1 MKDNWMAEEEHWRGI
16 RIVISDSQGTACLEA
31 LCSIATGTSPDC
43 LGCFPFHEFCFWQ
56 ILILFWWSSQYP
68 HKPLS
73 ETFQLRPYK
82 MWEKYKP
89 VKCLEE
95 IWGAQGC
102 LNPSAVC
109 IYSTQKDFSSS
120 DDTTLGLLCSWLP
133 ADSSTINVLVPRYLR
148 YTLFLHAS
156 WSSRA
161 VLKKKEK
168 TWILTFFQ
176 YKNLATVLT
185 LHIPFSFA
193 SMYLATKWSGLI
205 KGVTSPVQTL
215 LVCYWSLS
223 QQCHQNLFL
232 TDPPIFAQNVVHALI
247 TPRLGYCRSF
257 MVLLNLSLLN
267 FEISSYSGEQSEHL
281 PLPSFSWLS
290 FIAQLKPKLSFGF
303 SGGSCSSYNWSFK
316 FLLMSLPT
324 FLSPLCS
331 PPPLSLLYLFVL
343 KKK

>member
-16 RIVISDSQGTACLEA
+16 RIVISDIQGTACLEA

-148 YTLFLHAS
+148 YTLFPHAS

-161 VLKKKEK
+161 VLKKKR
-168 TWILTFFQ
+168 
-176 YKNLATVLT
+176 KNLNLNFLSVQKLGYSFDITYSFLFCVYVSANQMIWPNKRC
-185 LHIPFSFA
+185 HISCADPA
-193 SMYLATKWSGLI
+193 C
-205 KGVTSPVQTL
+205 L
-215 LVCYWSLS
+215 L
-223 QQCHQNLFL
+223 
-232 TDPPIFAQNVVHALI
+232 LI
-247 TPRLGYCRSF
+247 TFTAVSSEFVLNRSSNLCSKCCPCINHTSSW
-257 MVLLNLSLLN
+257 LLQVFYGPPKS
-267 FEISSYSGEQSEHL
+267 
-281 PLPSFSWLS
+281 LPS
-290 FIAQLKPKLSFGF
+290 KLRD
-303 SGGSCSSYNWSFK
+303 
-316 FLLMSLPT
+316 
-324 FLSPLCS
+324 
-331 PPPLSLLYLFVL
+331 
-343 KKK
+343 